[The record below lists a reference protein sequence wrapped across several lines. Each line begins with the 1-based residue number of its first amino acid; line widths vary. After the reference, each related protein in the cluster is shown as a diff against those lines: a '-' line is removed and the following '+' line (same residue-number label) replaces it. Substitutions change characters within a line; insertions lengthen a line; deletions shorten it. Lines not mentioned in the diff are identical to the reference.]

1 MQVQNPTG
9 RAILRARLT
18 PVQAGGQVFA
28 PIHWTGETAPS
39 ARIDALVPPV
49 TDPVSGQPESKA
61 ARVALRRFDAAWY
74 GFAVSVTAPAF
85 DSAYWALARTTAGY
99 RAELAG
105 QTEPE
110 DWVEEARRLLRAPGA
125 EALSILDAAR
135 GRARVALY
143 QEGRLLGALYVAR
156 EPVAL
161 LRDHLATLPGTEA
174 RQALAGRPPADQPDP
189 GPVLCACFNV
199 GVNTLVHA
207 IETQQLMDVDAI
219 GAALQAGSNCGSCRP
234 ELAALLNSLRQRQ
247 AAE

>member
-1 MQVQNPTG
+1 MEADFHAAVAAGRGIAPADLVQVQNPTG

-18 PVQAGGQVFA
+18 PVQARGQVFA

-105 QTEPE
+105 QTEPG
-110 DWVEEARRLLRAPGA
+110 DWVEEARRLLRAPEA

-143 QEGRLLGALYVAR
+143 HEELSLCGVTYDIELSRARYRQCALYFLCYAVVICSALDLANERGKRLGETLLGNALRSIA
-156 EPVAL
+156 ELDAFDL
-161 LRDHLATLPGTEA
+161 LT
-174 RQALAGRPPADQPDP
+174 
-189 GPVLCACFNV
+189 
-199 GVNTLVHA
+199 
-207 IETQQLMDVDAI
+207 
-219 GAALQAGSNCGSCRP
+219 
-234 ELAALLNSLRQRQ
+234 
-247 AAE
+247 